1 MKILI
6 AGGTGFVG
14 RTIMKT
20 LSGQGHRIVVLT
32 RGMGVWTPPVP
43 DVEILSYDNP
53 DRDAWRK
60 QIADH
65 DVVIN
70 LAGASIFRLWSYR
83 GKSEIYRSRVLTT
96 RLLVDALTA
105 FPETNTTL
113 FNCSGIGYYGFRGDE
128 PLDEHAPP
136 GVDFLAQ
143 VARAWERE
151 ALRARPPG
159 RRVVLLR
166 LGHVLGEQG
175 GVLQKLKIL
184 SRVRLLAPWGHGRQW
199 FAWIHEQ
206 DVASAVSFLLAHP
219 EISGPVNLTAPY
231 PVTLVELTAT
241 LNRLSGR
248 RPLVNRIPAWLIR
261 FGMGELAT
269 LFLTGQRA
277 VPAKLLEQGFDFQ
290 FPELDASL
298 PPLIRKPS

>member
-14 RTIMKT
+14 RTVIET
-20 LSGQGHRIVVLT
+20 LSGQGHRIMVLT
-32 RGMGVWTPPVP
+32 RGMEVWTRPAS
-43 DVEILSYDNP
+43 DVEVLSYDDP

-60 QIADH
+60 RIADH
-65 DVVIN
+65 DVIIN
-70 LAGASIFRLWSYR
+70 LAGASIFRLWSDR

-105 FPETNTTL
+105 FPENNTTL

-151 ALRARPPG
+151 ALRARPPA

-175 GVLQKLKIL
+175 GVLKKLKIL
-184 SRVRLLAPWGHGRQW
+184 SRIRLFAPWGHGRQW
-199 FAWIHEQ
+199 FSWIHEQ
-206 DVASAVSFLLAHP
+206 DVAAAVSFLLAQS
-219 EISGPVNLTAPY
+219 EISGPVNLTAPH
-231 PVTLVELTAT
+231 PVTLVELAAT

-248 RPLVNRIPAWLIR
+248 RPLVNRIPAWLLR
-261 FGMGELAT
+261 FSMGELAT

-277 VPAKLLEQGFDFQ
+277 VPAKLQKLGFDFQ
-290 FPELDASL
+290 FSELDAALTSL
-298 PPLIRKPS
+298 ICKPS